1 MKNVKKFTKIL
12 LLIAIA
18 ITAIFSTYTNVFA
31 EVEKSVQL
39 GTPKTT
45 GSYIGGF
52 NFAYKVTVDGRVL
65 YCLNYNKKTA
75 QNITADRLDNS
86 SLVDGGVLHII
97 KNGYPTKSITGNADK
112 DYYITQIA
120 VWWYLDETHGM
131 SNLSQWVKSTGQDN
145 ENLRSYI
152 TNLVNEGKK
161 HQNEKANNVV
171 NTDLKISATST
182 EMKLDGKY
190 FVSGDIKATTAVNI
204 SSYNVTLDN
213 APKGTAIEKNGG
225 TIDYAGAFTVNANE
239 SFKIK
244 VPATEVKSTEINIKV
259 NATAK
264 GNTQYAAY
272 EFVPRNS
279 AMQNCAL
286 LYTFNGKDVASSV
299 ELGISTSKIT
309 VVKVDANTKQPIAG
323 AVLVLKDKNGKELTR
338 WTSDINA
345 HVVNNLPNGEYTIVE
360 EKAPNGYL
368 VNKKDTKFTITDT
381 NRSIKI
387 TIEDAPKKVVVNIN
401 KVDQE
406 TNKPLAGAVLVVK
419 KADGTE
425 VVRFTTSETSYTL
438 TDIENGTY
446 TVEEISAPAGYIKS
460 DDKITFTVDDE
471 HLSHQIT
478 FKNAKEVWVPDTGSV
493 SSVFMIIL
501 GIAIT
506 GLGIRFIYKN
516 GKRA

>member
-1 MKNVKKFTKIL
+1 M
-12 LLIAIA
+12 
-18 ITAIFSTYTNVFA
+18 
-31 EVEKSVQL
+31 
-39 GTPKTT
+39 
-45 GSYIGGF
+45 GG
-52 NFAYKVTVDGRVL
+52 
-65 YCLNYNKKTA
+65 
-75 QNITADRLDNS
+75 
-86 SLVDGGVLHII
+86 
-97 KNGYPTKSITGNADK
+97 
-112 DYYITQIA
+112 
-120 VWWYLDETHGM
+120 E
-131 SNLSQWVKSTGQDN
+131 
-145 ENLRSYI
+145 RSYKCTI
-152 TNLVNEGKK
+152 CPVEGWCP
-161 HQNEKANNVV
+161 
-171 NTDLKISATST
+171 ST
-182 EMKLDGKY
+182 
-190 FVSGDIKATTAVNI
+190 FA
-204 SSYNVTLDN
+204 
-213 APKGTAIEKNGG
+213 
-225 TIDYAGAFTVNANE
+225 
-239 SFKIK
+239 
-244 VPATEVKSTEINIKV
+244 
-259 NATAK
+259 
-264 GNTQYAAY
+264 
-272 EFVPRNS
+272 
-279 AMQNCAL
+279 
-286 LYTFNGKDVASSV
+286 
-299 ELGISTSKIT
+299 
-309 VVKVDANTKQPIAG
+309 
-323 AVLVLKDKNGKELTR
+323 
-338 WTSDINA
+338 
-345 HVVNNLPNGEYTIVE
+345 

-368 VNKKDTKFTITDT
+368 INKKDTKFTISDT